1 MQVQASPKRTDWVG
15 SFWFILGYTSQNYI
29 YLLIYVHTYGTGTS
43 CVYNLETTHQGW
55 TLPSQ
60 GRLSPRP
67 ISALLYRT
75 WATKPVQRG
84 AQPWRLSQLLSP
96 VVGSLWPVNHVALTE
111 ALGKAKA
118 GQADRDS
125 DTPHTLLAWSV
136 RESGWSWGHPT
147 LTGQAQQLLGFLG
160 TSLGSWA
167 LSCSV
172 SPLRRALSVQ
182 QTGLD
187 QLWADLLLAFL
198 KYSGQVC
205 LLAWNSK
212 RKHVRRLQH
221 INNLNRKFIYLCF

>member
-96 VVGSLWPVNHVALTE
+96 AVGSLWPVNHVALTE

-136 RESGWSWGHPT
+136 WESGWRLRSPHSNRSGPAT
-147 LTGQAQQLLGFLG
+147 LG
-160 TSLGSWA
+160 TSGNFLRILG
-167 LSCSV
+167 
-172 SPLRRALSVQ
+172 
-182 QTGLD
+182 
-187 QLWADLLLAFL
+187 
-198 KYSGQVC
+198 
-205 LLAWNSK
+205 
-212 RKHVRRLQH
+212 
-221 INNLNRKFIYLCF
+221 FIMLC

>member
-29 YLLIYVHTYGTGTS
+29 YLLIYVHTHGTGTS

-96 VVGSLWPVNHVALTE
+96 AVGSLWPVNHWHWPKHWERLKQGRLIGTVTHLTHSWPGQCGRVA
-111 ALGKAKA
+111 G
-118 GQADRDS
+118 D
-125 DTPHTLLAWSV
+125 
-136 RESGWSWGHPT
+136 WGHLT
-147 LTGQAQQLLGFLG
+147 LTGQAQQLLGLLG